1 MGVEKNGVLW
11 RRPSIGR
18 AVRLQE
24 CPLGELLLIVKRQ
37 NWVLTLWM
45 VRRILVYIF
54 CFIMTQAYHYLMKLV
69 NWNFWILKEHNNF
82 SFLRKFE
89 QFRRNSLWKTPKSTI
104 YLLRVNSC
112 MLMRKDVNN
121 DVTMNPPIRY
131 PLFPSI
137 NPEVSTLSDIFR
149 QIPTISI

>member
-1 MGVEKNGVLW
+1 MGVQKNGVLW

-54 CFIMTQAYHYLMKLV
+54 CLIMTQAYHYLMKLV

-89 QFRRNSLWKTPKSTI
+89 QFRRNSLWKTPNLQRMYELI
-104 YLLRVNSC
+104 NVF
-112 MLMRKDVNN
+112 
-121 DVTMNPPIRY
+121 PPRNFAVFNCCYFLCYWLQRTEIK
-131 PLFPSI
+131 LAQTS
-137 NPEVSTLSDIFR
+137 
-149 QIPTISI
+149 

>member
-11 RRPSIGR
+11 RRPSISR

-54 CFIMTQAYHYLMKLV
+54 CLIMTQAYHYLMKLV

-89 QFRRNSLWKTPKSTI
+89 QFRRNSLWKNPKIYKECMSSLTFFHLVILQFLIVTI
-104 YLLRVNSC
+104 FFVTDCKEPKLNLLK
-112 MLMRKDVNN
+112 LHK
-121 DVTMNPPIRY
+121 
-131 PLFPSI
+131 L
-137 NPEVSTLSDIFR
+137 
-149 QIPTISI
+149 ISSFNFWN

>member
-54 CFIMTQAYHYLMKLV
+54 CLIMTQAYHYLMKLV

-82 SFLRKFE
+82 TFLRKFE
-89 QFRRNSLWKTPKSTI
+89 QFRRNSLCKTPKSTNKECLSALTFFHLVI
-104 YLLRVNSC
+104 LQFLIVAIFFVTDCKEPKLNLLKLHKLIS
-112 MLMRKDVNN
+112 
-121 DVTMNPPIRY
+121 
-131 PLFPSI
+131 SI
-137 NPEVSTLSDIFR
+137 NFWN
-149 QIPTISI
+149 